1 MLSLWRRG
9 VHTRIQKVLA
19 NHGVASRRKV
29 EAMIADGRIRVN
41 GDKAKVGMKI
51 DPDNNDSITLDG
63 IPIHLSSSPSPT
75 PSSSHP
81 LLPQRMTLVVNKP
94 GNVLSAA
101 GSDEWGRQTVVE
113 LAMKHLK
120 STTSSSCNHDDD
132 GDGDGDLSM
141 LRLYPVGRLDL
152 HTTGLILVTNEGE
165 LAHRIAH
172 PKYELEKEY
181 HAVVK
186 GNVDQDTVRW
196 LEQGVALN
204 DGMTHPAKV
213 AILDNNAAP
222 SGGRKGKGEYDSAF
236 ADHPRGTEPDCAP
249 DVCCCWPPVRCSPPR
264 PHRAHPR
271 PPSCPGSSPSSHS
284 RRTPIS
290 PLSPPPFHLTFQ
302 PSDFPT
308 T

>member
-1 MLSLWRRG
+1 
-9 VHTRIQKVLA
+9 
-19 NHGVASRRKV
+19 
-29 EAMIADGRIRVN
+29 MIADGRIRVN

-132 GDGDGDLSM
+132 DGDGDGDGDLSM

-222 SGGRKGKGEYDSAF
+222 SGGRKGKAPSGGKGKGKGNTTRLSLTIHEGRNRIVRRMCA
-236 ADHPRGTEPDCAP
+236 AVGHPCVAL
-249 DVCCCWPPVRCSPPR
+249 
-264 PHRAHPR
+264 HRARIGPIHDPHLALGALR
-271 PPSCPGSSPSSHS
+271 PLTPAERRSLHS
-284 RRTPIS
+284 LLH
-290 PLSPPPFHLTFQ
+290 LSI
-302 PSDFPT
+302 
-308 T
+308 